1 MINTSRGEV
10 VNEKFVMN
18 LIKKNIIKGYA
29 TDVIKHEFSNN
40 FEIKKNIFLKIEI
53 NTIY

>member
-1 MINTSRGEV
+1 
-10 VNEKFVMN
+10 MN

-40 FEIKKNIFLKIEI
+40 FEIKKYFLKIEI